1 MKTSNLT
8 VGLVFLTFFVISF
21 LTNIMGPLVPDIIN
35 SYSLSLAMAGFL
47 PFSFFVAYGVMS
59 TTAGVLLEK
68 YKEKKV
74 MAASFILATL
84 GSLLFAIFPFYSMA
98 LVSLFLI
105 GIGMAALQ
113 VVINP
118 LLRVA
123 GGDKHFAF
131 NSVMAQLFFGL
142 ASFLSPLVYSY
153 LVINLKH
160 DGTNTNAFLEFM
172 AKLIPENLNWVS
184 LYWIFAVIA
193 FLMIFVILLFKFPV
207 VELTESEKAGTWSVY
222 KELLKRRTV
231 WLFFFGTF
239 AYVGSEQGLANWM
252 SKFLSDYHGFD
263 PQTTG
268 ASAVAY
274 FWGLMTA
281 GCMLGLLL
289 LKFIDSRKVLII
301 FALGA
306 ILCLTIGLFGAANM
320 ALYAFPLAGFALSV
334 MWSIVFSLAL
344 NSLPSHHGAF
354 SGILCTGIVG
364 GAVMSLIIG
373 KLGDMIGL
381 RYAMTLL
388 YLTLGYILSM
398 GFWAKPLVNNATINL
413 KKVKEQQ

>member
-184 LYWIFAVIA
+184 LYWIFAVTA

>member
-1 MKTSNLT
+1 
-8 VGLVFLTFFVISF
+8 
-21 LTNIMGPLVPDIIN
+21 
-35 SYSLSLAMAGFL
+35 
-47 PFSFFVAYGVMS
+47 
-59 TTAGVLLEK
+59 
-68 YKEKKV
+68 
-74 MAASFILATL
+74 
-84 GSLLFAIFPFYSMA
+84 
-98 LVSLFLI
+98 
-105 GIGMAALQ
+105 
-113 VVINP
+113 
-118 LLRVA
+118 
-123 GGDKHFAF
+123 
-131 NSVMAQLFFGL
+131 
-142 ASFLSPLVYSY
+142 
-153 LVINLKH
+153 
-160 DGTNTNAFLEFM
+160 
-172 AKLIPENLNWVS
+172 
-184 LYWIFAVIA
+184 
-193 FLMIFVILLFKFPV
+193 MIFVILLFKFPV